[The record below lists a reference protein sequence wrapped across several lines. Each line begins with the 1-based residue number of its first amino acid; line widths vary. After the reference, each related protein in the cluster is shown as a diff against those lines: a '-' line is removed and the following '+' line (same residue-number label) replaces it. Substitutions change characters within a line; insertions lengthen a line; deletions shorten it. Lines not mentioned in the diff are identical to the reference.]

1 MTDKKSYT
9 AEDIKVLEGLEG
21 VRKRFDII
29 ELSKK
34 IEKRGDVYI
43 LSKELKIKPRTL
55 YALLE
60 EQRIISFFPRIHKSK
75 ANILSRLKTNRELK
89 LFSQENDVYTLSV
102 KKLALLVKSW
112 NNNVQVNPLKI
123 INNEE
128 NEIILGTLL
137 GDASIRQRDKNS
149 CLRISHSLKQRNYLD
164 LIKNKFFDFE
174 IAEFSQ
180 RTRMIN
186 NRQVEMINFSTK
198 THPVFNYYKNLFY
211 QNGRKIITKEILN
224 KITARSLAYWICDDG
239 SFCKKQEYFII
250 CTNSYLLEEHKLMK
264 QFFNEKFKLN
274 PTIGFRDKK
283 YYYLR
288 FNKEDSKRLIEIIK
302 PFIPQSMKYK
312 IGEMENVA

>member
-1 MTDKKSYT
+1 MSDKKSYS

-21 VRKRFDII
+21 VRKMFDFI

-34 IEKRGDVYI
+34 IKKRGDVYI
-43 LSKELKIKPRTL
+43 ISKELRIKPRAL

-60 EQRIISFFPRIHKSK
+60 EQRILSFFPKIHKSK

-89 LFSQENDVYTLSV
+89 LFSQENEVYTLPV
-102 KKLALLVKSW
+102 KKLAILVKSW
-112 NNNVQVNPLKI
+112 NNNVRINPLI
-123 INNEE
+123 ILFNEE
-128 NEIILGTLL
+128 HEIILGTLL
-137 GDASIRQRDKNS
+137 GDASIRQRNKNS
-149 CLRISHSLKQRNYLD
+149 CLRIAHSLKQRDYLIS
-164 LIKNKFFDFE
+164 IKDKFADFE

-180 RTRMIN
+180 RTRIIN
-186 NRQVEMINFSTK
+186 NRKVEMIHFSTK
-198 THPVFNYYKNLFY
+198 THPIFNYYRKLFY

-224 KITARSLAYWICDDG
+224 QITARSLAYWICDDG

-250 CTNSYLLEEHKLMK
+250 CTNSYSLEEHKLMK

-274 PTIGFRDKK
+274 PTIGFRDEK

-288 FNKEDSKRLIEIIK
+288 FNKEDSKKLIKIIK

-312 IGEMENVA
+312 IGEVENVA